1 MDDNEFVKASL
12 ELEKKKEKAQYA
24 ETVIEKYKEEKDRY
38 QRLRFSH
45 AVSSMDQ
52 PHKMKESRRLIA
64 FYLTELNARRIQFE
78 TQAINKGE

>member
-1 MDDNEFVKASL
+1 MKYEEIKGL
-12 ELEKKKEKAQYA
+12 PTRE
-24 ETVIEKYKEEKDRY
+24 VIEKYKEEKDRY

-52 PHKMKESRRLIA
+52 PNKMKESRRLIA
-64 FYLTELNARRIQFE
+64 RYLTELNARRIQFE